1 MCQLSVFLPNQP
13 GFDHLQYYT
22 SGWDCMDNMGM
33 SSSSDLYILYTS
45 ALTPPLPSMCM
56 KPWWCHI
63 NNKLIRGPAACVIK
77 YHQYCVSPI
86 RQLLHWKC
94 SNWLFKQVQVMYCI
108 QYANGKSCHIQ
119 YTNETTVVTRYS
131 APEQV
136 SQLLKIFI
144 ESFLSSKRVW
154 NTYHLLF

>member
-1 MCQLSVFLPNQP
+1 
-13 GFDHLQYYT
+13 
-22 SGWDCMDNMGM
+22 MDNMGM

-119 YTNETTVVTRYS
+119 YTNETTVVDTR
-131 APEQV
+131 ALE
-136 SQLLKIFI
+136 LKCQSWNDSGIWHFEEWMCTECKWGCFYQEWNRI
-144 ESFLSSKRVW
+144 ELES
-154 NTYHLLF
+154 